1 MIPLVFTKA
10 HNKGYTRKDGTYV
23 APFDDHRS
31 AASPP
36 VVAGSGKQQQ
46 SAKPVVNLKNA
57 ADYVSNLLGKPHAPL
72 FAAQSTPPRPP
83 RPPDAWHPKRDEK
96 GKPVPIH
103 YAHQPSSAVTWH
115 HPHQIA
121 TVTPGSPM
129 PSTLQGVPLVP
140 WQPPL
145 HEEDWTHVAGQNHG
159 LAEPPFDPGKLEPAA
174 GVVITEPDGRVWVV
188 CPTNRHAGYRA
199 TYPKGH
205 AEHGMSLQATAIK
218 EAFEESGMKVEI
230 TGWLGDF
237 DGGLTRTRY
246 YQARRVGGTPAAMG
260 WESQA
265 VMLVPAAKLGEV
277 VNSRRDRQIAAALT
291 S

>member
-1 MIPLVFTKA
+1 MIPVVFLKA
-10 HNKGYTRKDGTYV
+10 HNQGYTRKDGTYV
-23 APFDDHRS
+23 APFDDKRS
-31 AASPP
+31 AASAAEL
-36 VVAGSGKQQQ
+36 VGWGKQQQ
-46 SAKPVVNLKNA
+46 WVKPTAKPKNA
-57 ADYVSNLLGKPHAPL
+57 AGYVAQVLGKQPQPSL
-72 FAAQSTPPRPP
+72 FDPPSPPKPP
-83 RPPDAWHPKRDEK
+83 RPPDAWHPKSDEK

-121 TVTPGSPM
+121 TVTPGAPL
-129 PSTLQGVPLVP
+129 PATLHGVPLAP

-145 HEEDWTHVAGQNHG
+145 HDEDWTHVAGQNHG
-159 LAEPPFDPGKLEPAA
+159 LTEPPFDPGKLEPAA

-188 CPTNRHAGYRA
+188 CPTNRHAGYHA

-205 AEHGMSLQATAIK
+205 AEHGLSLQATAIK
-218 EAFEESGMKVEI
+218 EAFEESGLKVEI

-246 YQARRVGGTPAAMG
+246 YQARRVSGTPAAMG

-277 VNSRRDRQIAAALT
+277 VNRSRDRQIAAALT
-291 S
+291 A